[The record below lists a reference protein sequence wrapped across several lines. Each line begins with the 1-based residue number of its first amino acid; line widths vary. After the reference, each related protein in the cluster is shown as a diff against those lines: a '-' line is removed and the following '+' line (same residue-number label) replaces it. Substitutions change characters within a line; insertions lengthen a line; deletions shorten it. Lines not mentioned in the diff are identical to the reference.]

1 MLSYSNCH
9 LPLLEDCRD
18 VHKTEFSYVKNGILC
33 GVQKIMWSLS
43 NLRPD
48 KRKATHLKSGELY
61 NAASK

>member
-1 MLSYSNCH
+1 M
-9 LPLLEDCRD
+9 PLLEGCRD
-18 VHKTEFSYVKNGILC
+18 VHKTEFSYVKNGKLC
-33 GVQKIMWSLS
+33 GVQKIMWTLS